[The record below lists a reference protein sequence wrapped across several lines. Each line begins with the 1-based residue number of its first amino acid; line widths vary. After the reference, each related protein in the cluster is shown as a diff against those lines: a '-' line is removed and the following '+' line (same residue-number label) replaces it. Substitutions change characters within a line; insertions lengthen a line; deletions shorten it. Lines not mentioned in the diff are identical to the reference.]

1 MGKTISNTRIIA
13 FTNQSGGAGKT
24 TSAVTIAA
32 WLAKYGLK
40 VLFVGLDAQCDGSAS
55 LGWDQ
60 PDEVPGQ
67 ATIHNVLTDPGVKLS
82 DAIVPAYAGPSDD
95 PKSKQIEGLDLVL
108 ESAELENAEQLL
120 TTMMG
125 RELWLRDALATVA
138 DDYDVILLDCPGN
151 LGLVVV
157 NALVAAR
164 EVIVCV
170 KPGWKELRALTRIEQ
185 TIARVQNTFAANGAN
200 PELVGVLMVDTPTSR
215 QSGAVYDDAKTEAE
229 AAYQEKFLPT
239 IRRST
244 KVPEAYSHQKA
255 LPFFDR
261 SAEVTTEYAAVVK
274 ALGFRRQN

>member
-1 MGKTISNTRIIA
+1 MARIIA

-32 WLAKYGLK
+32 WLAKYGFR
-40 VLFVGLDAQCDGSAS
+40 VLFVGLDSQCDGSAS
-55 LGWDQ
+55 LGYDQ
-60 PDEVPGQ
+60 PDEIEGQ
-67 ATIHNVLTDPGVKLS
+67 ATIHDVLVNKKIKIS
-82 DAIVPAYAGPSDD
+82 DAIVSAYAGPADD
-95 PKSKQIEGLDLVL
+95 ENSKRIEGLDLVL
-108 ESAELENAEQLL
+108 ESVELENAEQTL

-125 RELWLRDALATVA
+125 REMWLRDALASVV
-138 DDYDVILLDCPGN
+138 DDYDVVLLDCPGN

-157 NALVAAR
+157 NALVAAG

-185 TIARVQNTFAANGAN
+185 TIARVQSTFGANGAN
-200 PELVGVLMVDTPTSR
+200 PQLAGVLMVDTPTNRSA
-215 QSGAVYDDAKTEAE
+215 GAVYDDAKNEAE
-229 AAYQEKFLPT
+229 ATYQELFLPT

-261 SAEVTTEYAAVVK
+261 AADVTTEYAAVIK
-274 ALGFRRQN
+274 ALGFSRQ

>member
-1 MGKTISNTRIIA
+1 
-13 FTNQSGGAGKT
+13 
-24 TSAVTIAA
+24 
-32 WLAKYGLK
+32 
-40 VLFVGLDAQCDGSAS
+40 
-55 LGWDQ
+55 
-60 PDEVPGQ
+60 
-67 ATIHNVLTDPGVKLS
+67 
-82 DAIVPAYAGPSDD
+82 
-95 PKSKQIEGLDLVL
+95 
-108 ESAELENAEQLL
+108 
-120 TTMMG
+120 MMG

-274 ALGFRRQN
+274 ALGFHAAELIAAQSREYRVKRDPATLPVLQRTCASAGVLWDSHAPGFWVGGSLSVTSESRFWVGGTPISSRHREPQP